1 MAVPEL
7 LRSLLTAPGPSG
19 YEAAATKV
27 WRKAASE
34 FAEVSGDTLGSSVA
48 RVPGTAGGAS
58 LAVLGHIDEIGVMI
72 THADD
77 DGFLYVLRVGG
88 WRPEVLLG
96 QRVEL
101 VTRNGSVPGVLG
113 RKAPRPL
120 RRGEDFPRLEF
131 EDLHVDIGARS
142 REEALERVS
151 IGDVAVIAG
160 EPVELANGRFASR
173 SLDNRLGA
181 YVALEGARA
190 VAEAGGAPGD
200 FLGVAAVQEEIG
212 DFAGAR
218 TSVFSL
224 EPQVVLA
231 VDITGAT
238 DLPGGDPKID
248 GEAKLGAGPILNRGS
263 TISPKVFE
271 LLGETAEAEG
281 IPYTVNVSAGH
292 THTDMDAAYISRA
305 GIATGL
311 VSIPIRYAH
320 SPTELVSLDDV
331 EAAIKL
337 VAAFAQRL
345 EPGLDFAR

>member
-7 LRSLLTAPGPSG
+7 LRRLLTAPGPSG
-19 YEAAATKV
+19 YETAATKV
-27 WRKAASE
+27 WREAASD

-48 RVPGTAGGAS
+48 RVPGTANGPS
-58 LAVLGHIDEIGVMI
+58 LAVLGHIDEIGLMI
-72 THADD
+72 THADEN
-77 DGFLYVLRVGG
+77 GFLFVLRVGG

-96 QRVEL
+96 QRVEI
-101 VTRNGSVPGVLG
+101 VTRNGSVPGVVG

-142 REEALERVS
+142 REEALERVA
-151 IGDVAVIAG
+151 IGDVAVVAG
-160 EPVELANGRFASR
+160 EPVELGNGRFSSR

-190 VAEAGGAPGD
+190 VAKAGGAPGD

-218 TSVFSL
+218 TAVFSL
-224 EPQVVLA
+224 EPQVALA

-248 GEAKLGAGPILNRGS
+248 GEAALGAGPILNRGS

-271 LLGETAEAEG
+271 LLSGTAEAEG
-281 IPYTVNVSAGH
+281 IAYAVNVSAGH
-292 THTDMDAAYISRA
+292 THTDMDAAHLSRA

-311 VSIPIRYAH
+311 ISIPIRYTH
-320 SPTELVSLDDV
+320 SPAELVSLDDV
-331 EAAIKL
+331 EATIKL